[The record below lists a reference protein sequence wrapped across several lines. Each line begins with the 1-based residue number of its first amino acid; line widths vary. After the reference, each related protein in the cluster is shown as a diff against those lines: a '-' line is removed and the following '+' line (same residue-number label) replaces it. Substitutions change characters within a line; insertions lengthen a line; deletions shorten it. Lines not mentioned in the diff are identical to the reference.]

1 MEIRGWRRGS
11 EDSALSWAAP
21 PAFVMLRPGAHLV
34 LLTRYQL
41 GCLDGTDAH
50 SGTPGRRAKRCPK
63 RGQKKTTPPTHT
75 HTSAQVPSML
85 ASCSPTSSIFPFLTI
100 PISISVPEPPL
111 IIEAVFSKF

>member
-21 PAFVMLRPGAHLV
+21 PASLMLRPRALLV

-41 GCLDGTDAH
+41 GCLDGTDAL

-63 RGQKKTTPPTHT
+63 RGQKKTTPPTHKR
-75 HTSAQVPSML
+75 AGLVY

-100 PISISVPEPPL
+100 PIFISVPEPPL

>member
-41 GCLDGTDAH
+41 GCLDGTDALRNPREE
-50 SGTPGRRAKRCPK
+50 SKEMPK
-63 RGQKKTTPPTHT
+63 TRSKENDPPTHT
-75 HTSAQVPSML
+75 HKRAGPL
-85 ASCSPTSSIFPFLTI
+85 YAS
-100 PISISVPEPPL
+100 
-111 IIEAVFSKF
+111 